1 MDPKEEERVLLLAEA
16 IVDRLNEEQVKE
28 LLIIQIATDLLE
40 EDVTDP
46 KYQTLLKYT
55 KMENKK

>member
-1 MDPKEEERVLLLAEA
+1 MDPKEEEKVLLLAEA
-16 IVDRLNEEQVKE
+16 IVSRLNEEQARE

-40 EDVTDP
+40 EDITDP